1 MLLWVFFFHCL
12 EAQEDNIVENVNG
25 EKNGNNTNSSSI
37 FIWAQNCLFTM
48 FLRMWPG
55 QVNICAMCSGKARN
69 MDCLL
74 IYLCN
79 KYILSTCYVSTLFT
93 KLESCREKRQLCPE
107 VAQSSVGEMN
117 NKHFI
122 LTQWHTALWSCAEDD
137 TESPHLMESVMVGK
151 VYQKKMIT

>member
-1 MLLWVFFFHCL
+1 
-12 EAQEDNIVENVNG
+12 
-25 EKNGNNTNSSSI
+25 
-37 FIWAQNCLFTM
+37 
-48 FLRMWPG
+48 
-55 QVNICAMCSGKARN
+55 